1 MNKNELKQVYP
12 SAKIIKLNEI
22 VQRTIKKIKKPF
34 YIANFLFSLDG
45 RISIYFPKKK
55 NLTNPSII

>member
-1 MNKNELKQVYP
+1 MKKNELKQVYP

-22 VQRTIKKIKKPF
+22 VQKTIKKIKKPF

-45 RISIYFPKKK
+45 RISIYFPKK
-55 NLTNPSII
+55 I

>member
-1 MNKNELKQVYP
+1 MKKNELKQVYP

-22 VQRTIKKIKKPF
+22 VQKLLKNQKPF

-45 RISIYFPKKK
+45 RISIYFPKK
-55 NLTNPSII
+55 I